1 MITRRNSIVAVTSG
15 LPGYTKV
22 RDSDETECCTRTRD
36 ERPRIGL
43 LGARINAISRGGIYA
58 SVKRMSNGY
67 GGTGS
72 RYSPS
77 WKVSIRAVPEARPGI
92 ARQVQPASRFL
103 FFGHTFCPD
112 LGDLGAC
119 AYIVERAPHPDGFT
133 GRVRGYEMLTII
145 EKPADLTQV
154 FPYQKSHCA
163 VNFTV
168 RAVITPNG
176 LSQFPVGL

>member
-1 MITRRNSIVAVTSG
+1 MVMAGPGVGILRHGKSVYG
-15 LPGYTKV
+15 LSLRLVPVLHAKF
-22 RDSDETECCTRTRD
+22 SQ
-36 ERPRIGL
+36 L
-43 LGARINAISRGGIYA
+43 
-58 SVKRMSNGY
+58 
-67 GGTGS
+67 
-72 RYSPS
+72 
-77 WKVSIRAVPEARPGI
+77 RAFSSLAT
-92 ARQVQPASRFL
+92 
-103 FFGHTFCPD
+103 TFCPG

-133 GRVRGYEMLTII
+133 GRVRGYEMLTIS